1 MEAALLMVYEVRHR
15 EENQRNEAWVEGQWA
30 KVARALDAI
39 EARWMSHLHGRLD
52 AGQIAV
58 ACALGYLDL
67 RHGDRDWRKSHPAL
81 AGWYQKFAARPS
93 MEATVPPA

>member
-1 MEAALLMVYEVRHR
+1 MVYEVRFR
-15 EENQRNEAWVEGQWA
+15 EENHRNAAWVEGQWA
-30 KVARALDAI
+30 KVARALDAL

-58 ACALGYLDL
+58 ACALGYLDF
-67 RHGDRDWRKSHPAL
+67 RHGDRDWRRAHPAL
-81 AGWYQKFAARPS
+81 AAWYQGFAARPS

>member
-1 MEAALLMVYEVRHR
+1 L
-15 EENQRNEAWVEGQWA
+15 
-30 KVARALDAI
+30 RALDAI

-52 AGQIAV
+52 AGQISV
-58 ACALGYLDL
+58 ACALGYLDF

-81 AGWYQKFAARPS
+81 AAWYQTFAARPS